1 MEQIK
6 PTLFAHRSHVHTTT
20 KTGVAVRMGF
30 GTLLMQRSAQLKAR
44 ALPADGHHAQ
54 GADTIPK
61 IIYFY
66 MKSLLQVP
74 TGGTQG

>member
-6 PTLFAHRSHVHTTT
+6 PTRFAQRSHINTPTE
-20 KTGVAVRMGF
+20 TGVAVRVGF
-30 GTLLMQRSAQLKAR
+30 GTLLKQHSSWLMAR

-66 MKSLLQVP
+66 MKE
-74 TGGTQG
+74 GHKGDKAGW